1 MAGNRFCLKMSI
13 EIWILSFFV
22 SRNLKNVTT
31 PLLLYNG
38 DLTHGDTQ
46 FRLLVDNEDVAQP
59 LDLIHGV
66 ECLLA
71 SYYVLNI
78 AYPPCSIN
86 TLTFLLMNIVGL
98 RDKAQTH
105 RKVLSLLLKLSK

>member
-1 MAGNRFCLKMSI
+1 MDSVFFCFQKP
-13 EIWILSFFV
+13 E
-22 SRNLKNVTT
+22 NVTT
-31 PLLLYNG
+31 PLHLYNG
-38 DLTHGDTQ
+38 DLTHGDTE

-59 LDLIHGV
+59 LDLIQGV

-86 TLTFLLMNIVGL
+86 TLTFLLKNIIGL
-98 RDKAQTH
+98 RDKTQTP
-105 RKVLSLLLKLSK
+105 RKV